1 MMMEKIMKFGFR
13 TGGFAGWKIEA
24 ILEELARIG
33 FDGAELCLES
43 ADMRPENFTRA
54 RADELGRFMDTIGLE
69 IASVSYHGDVEP
81 ADQRRLNTFKALEVT
96 KWLDADV
103 LIINAERAR
112 DGEEKEQWRDL
123 VDRLRDLTPLAQ
135 DRGVNVAVEPEPLLV
150 VGDID
155 DMIRLME
162 DVDSPRLKVNLDIGH
177 AYITDP
183 SLPDT
188 IRQLGDAIVHTHI
201 EDIKDKVHNH
211 LELGQGDIDFAAMH
225 AAFKEIGYDGY
236 YVVDL
241 FRLGHDPSGVATRT
255 LAALQERF
263 S

>member
-1 MMMEKIMKFGFR
+1 MRFGFR
-13 TGGFAGWKIEA
+13 TGGFRGWRIEA
-24 ILEELARIG
+24 ILEKLARIG

-54 RADELGRFMDTIGLE
+54 RSDEIRRFVNVIGLE

-81 ADQRRLNTFKALEVT
+81 ANQRRSNTSKAVEVAE
-96 KWLDADV
+96 WLGADV

-112 DGEEKEQWRDL
+112 EGEKEEQWQDL
-123 VDRLRDLTPLAQ
+123 VDRLKDLTASAEK
-135 DRGVNVAVEPEPLLV
+135 RRVNIAIEPEPLLV
-150 VGDID
+150 VGDTD
-155 DMIRLME
+155 DVIRMM
-162 DVDSPRLKVNLDIGH
+162 DAVGSPNLKANLDIGH

-183 SLPDT
+183 SLPDS
-188 IRQLGDAIVHTHI
+188 IRRLGDAIVHTHI

-225 AAFKEIGYDGY
+225 AAFMEIGYDGY

-241 FRLGHDPSGVATRT
+241 FRLGDDPCAVASRS
-255 LAALQERF
+255 LAALREKF
-263 S
+263 P

>member
-1 MMMEKIMKFGFR
+1 MKFGFR

-24 ILEELARIG
+24 VLEELARIG

-54 RADELGRFMDTIGLE
+54 RADELRSFMGRIGLE

-81 ADQRRLNTFKALEVT
+81 ADQRRSNTAKSLEVA

-103 LIINAERAR
+103 LIINAERAK

-123 VDRLRDLTPLAQ
+123 VNRLKDLTALAE
-135 DRGVNVAVEPEPLLV
+135 DRGVSVAVEPEPLLV
-150 VGDID
+150 VGDTD

-162 DVDSPRLKVNLDIGH
+162 DVNSPRLKVNLDIGH

-183 SLPDT
+183 SLPDS
-188 IRQLGDAIVHTHI
+188 IRRLGGSIAHTHI

-211 LELGQGDIDFAAMH
+211 LELGQGGIDFAAMR
-225 AAFKEIGYDGY
+225 AAFDEIGYDGY
-236 YVVDL
+236 YVLDL
-241 FRLGHDPSGVATRT
+241 FRLGDDPSGVATRT
-255 LAALQERF
+255 LAALRKRF

>member
-1 MMMEKIMKFGFR
+1 MDKGMKFGFR
-13 TGGFAGWKIEA
+13 TGGFREWKIEA
-24 ILEELARIG
+24 ILEELARIR

-54 RADELGRFMDTIGLE
+54 RADEIRHLMDEIGLE
-69 IASVSYHGDVEP
+69 IASVSYHADVEP
-81 ADQRRLNTFKALEVT
+81 INQRLSNTSKALEVAE
-96 KWLDADV
+96 WLEADV

-112 DGEEKEQWRDL
+112 EGEEEEQWRDL
-123 VDRLRDLTPLAQ
+123 VHKLRDLTASAEK
-135 DRGVNVAVEPEPLLV
+135 RGVNVAIEPEPLLV
-150 VGDID
+150 VSDTD
-155 DMIRLME
+155 DMLRMM
-162 DVDSPRLKVNLDIGH
+162 DAVGSPNLKVNLDIGH

-183 SLPDT
+183 SLTDS
-188 IRQLGDAIVHTHI
+188 IRQLGNVIVHMHI

-225 AAFKEIGYDGY
+225 AAFVEIGYHGY

-241 FRLGHDPSGVATRT
+241 FRLGDDPSGVAARS
-255 LAALQERF
+255 LAALRRERF